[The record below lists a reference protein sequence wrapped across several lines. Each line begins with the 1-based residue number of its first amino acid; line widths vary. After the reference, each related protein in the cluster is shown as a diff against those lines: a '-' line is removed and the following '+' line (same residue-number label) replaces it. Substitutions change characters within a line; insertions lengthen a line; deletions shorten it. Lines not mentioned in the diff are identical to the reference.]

1 MASEIERDEY
11 VLNDHGA
18 VWRGNRYESGPYKW
32 NFGQFEDGIL
42 DATLHV
48 LHMDK
53 RLQTSRG
60 LNKLRDPV
68 WLGRILSGISQ
79 KV

>member
-1 MASEIERDEY
+1 MASEIDRDEY

-18 VWRGNRYESGPYKW
+18 IFRGNKYSSQPCYW
-32 NFGQFEDGIL
+32 NFGQFEAGIL

-53 RLQTSRG
+53 RLKTPRG

-79 KV
+79 KI